1 MPVSKPICYLKFVFL
16 QDKSNILT
24 PEEMMY
30 YKNMTEEKKKSYQE
44 IFSIFDAD
52 GGGSIQNEEIMD
64 VMRTLGQNPSP

>member
-1 MPVSKPICYLKFVFL
+1 
-16 QDKSNILT
+16 
-24 PEEMMY
+24 MY
-30 YKNMTEEKKKSYQE
+30 YKNMTDEKKSSYKE